1 MTEEHLGRRI
11 ARAMITIFVFQ
22 LFWKFGGFIVSTLVF
37 REFATPGQKHI
48 FDAYNFAE
56 GTVFWA
62 LYVAFDKFV
71 FPVFLPLFS
80 DERELRGEEEAWRF
94 ANTFANLLMAAL
106 LVAVAACIVWAP
118 EVVDFIAAEWR
129 HNHPGTAET
138 AVLFT
143 RVMLPALF
151 FVALGSFTHALL
163 NSYKR
168 FAHAAAGAGMH
179 RFIHAVIFL
188 LAFKVFG
195 APAIWAALAFVL
207 ASPAKLI
214 THGFGLRERL
224 RNYRPRIPHW
234 REIARPGL
242 RWLAELVVVTAAVV
256 GIGLAGGIQ
265 ATRPLVKLGLLTVLV
280 FFCGRGLLSWLRARR
295 LAERTLLQKVYLLAY
310 PVLMGLVIARIR
322 DLVQDSYATH
332 FETGGLFGAIKY
344 AKKVGDA
351 PMAIIPLALSMAMFP
366 YLCDMFTRKNL
377 EGLAETVAHALKMI
391 ALFFLPLTVITVIL
405 RLPVIELLASREV
418 VDADLV
424 GPTALALA
432 LYSFSF
438 IFYASEMVLMQTFF
452 SLQNTWLPTLIGAL
466 ASLGQVG
473 FLYALF
479 RIMEGGESAAKTWLL
494 GTGATPFI
502 IVALA
507 YPISRAAKNLVLG
520 GALHARIR
528 LFHLHDLVVFLP
540 KVAAVSGAT
549 GLATWAVWEAVRGLS
564 PSGLLKVVRLGVPS
578 LAALGVFIAALFAL
592 RRLGW
597 SIAEFDIILRWLRDT
612 GWQKIKARLPG
623 GNRSA

>member
-37 REFATPGQKHI
+37 REFATAGEKHI

-62 LYVAFDKFV
+62 LYVVFDKFV

-118 EVVDFIAAEWR
+118 EVVDFIAGEWR
-129 HNHPGTAET
+129 AHHPDTAST
-138 AVLFT
+138 AVRFI

-168 FAHAAAGAGMH
+168 FAPAAAGAGMH
-179 RFIHAVIFL
+179 RFVHAVIFL

-214 THGFGLRERL
+214 THAFGLKGKL
-224 RNYRPRIPHW
+224 RKYRPRIPYW
-234 REIARPGL
+234 REIARLGR
-242 RWLAELVVVTAAVV
+242 RWLAEMAGVTAVV
-256 GIGLAGGIQ
+256 LGIGYAGGIA
-265 ATRPLVKLGLLTVLV
+265 ATGELVKLGLLTGLV
-280 FFCGRGLLSWLRARR
+280 FLCGRGLLSWLGTRR

-310 PVLMGLVIARIR
+310 PVLMGEVIARVR

-332 FETGGLFGAIKY
+332 FEEGGLFGAIKY

-377 EGLAETVAHALKMI
+377 AGLAETVGHALKMI

-405 RLPVIELLASREV
+405 RLPVIEILASKEV
-418 VDADLV
+418 VEADLI

-432 LYSFSF
+432 FYSLSF
-438 IFYASEMVLMQTFF
+438 VFYASEMVLMQTFF

-466 ASLGQVG
+466 ASFGQVG

-479 RIMEGGESAAKTWLL
+479 RIMKGGESAAKTWLT

-507 YPISRAAKNLVLG
+507 YPISRAVKNLILG

-549 GLATWAVWEAVRGLS
+549 GLATWAVWQAVRGLS
-564 PSGLLKVVRLGVPS
+564 PAGVLKFVRLGVPS
-578 LAALGVFIAALFAL
+578 LAALAVFVGALFVL
-592 RRLGW
+592 RWVGW
-597 SIAEFDIILRWLRDT
+597 SIAEFDIILRWLRET
-612 GWQKIKARLPG
+612 GWQKIRARLPG
-623 GNRSA
+623 GSA